1 MKISRGEM
9 MKAGLVVAAGTLVGG
24 GGGAEFAPVATA
36 APTRRAAGSIRFAHV
51 PDVHLDLNM
60 PATVAALERLVDA
73 VKSGQPD
80 LDFVLFGGDNF
91 NNNAA
96 PGEDAQLFGEIAR
109 KLPCPAYAVRGNKEA
124 GRVGESSGYTLA
136 DFKVLLDND
145 ATWVERDWKV
155 EIGDHT
161 VLGIDTTLDG
171 MDNGTFSE
179 ASMSF
184 VEAELAAHPGRSHIL
199 MTHHAFENYWGG
211 TDSADLHKYILSNT
225 ADVQQR
231 LFGYENLDLLLSG
244 HKHRNHSGLIQ
255 GKKSLATVAF
265 VVPQDGSEPAA
276 HHYRIIEIDETR
288 ITDTIVSTA

>member
-1 MKISRGEM
+1 MV
-9 MKAGLVVAAGTLVGG
+9 KAGLVVAAGTLVGG
-24 GGGAEFAPVATA
+24 GAAAEFAPVAFA
-36 APTRRAAGSIRFAHV
+36 ATTRRAAGSIRFAHV

-60 PATVAALERLVDA
+60 PATVAAFERFADA
-73 VKSGQPD
+73 VKRDQLD

-109 KLPCPAYAVRGNKEA
+109 KLPCPAFAVRGNKEA
-124 GRVGESSGYTLA
+124 IRPESGGYTLA
-136 DFKVLLDND
+136 EFKTLLDND
-145 ATWVERDWKV
+145 ATWVDRDWKV
-155 EIGDHT
+155 EVGDHT

-179 ASMSF
+179 ASLSF
-184 VEAELAAHPGRSHIL
+184 VEAELAAQPGRTHIL
-199 MTHHAFENYWGG
+199 LTHHAFENFWGG
-211 TDSADLHKYILSNT
+211 TDSADLHKYVLSNT
-225 ADVQQR
+225 AEVQQR

-265 VVPQDGSEPAA
+265 VTPQGSGEQPAR
-276 HHYRIIEIDETR
+276 HYRIIEIDKTR
-288 ITDTIVSTA
+288 ITDEIVSVA